1 MLTSSIRVLE
11 MQRWIEVFET
21 IKACGISC
29 YDPTTIPPI
38 TDIIHLA
45 EFMLEE
51 CSGARLK
58 AKKGLPSSTAISDF
72 GKNATR
78 TGVIGICE
86 KLVTLA
92 VDMQNIL
99 PCVTALSPT
108 ITASLQY

>member
-1 MLTSSIRVLE
+1 

-45 EFMLEE
+45 EFMREE

-92 VDMQNIL
+92 VDMQNII